1 MMNEKL
7 FIGYGSLEGLLDTHP
22 TGAPIFLSLNE
33 EQGQPGQYG
42 VRLNTF
48 ALIVS
53 DIRDGHARYCRMVLG
68 RVQTMGGEA
77 FDAKSRERT
86 RRRALS
92 AYQII
97 EEYIITRHG
106 FSVESEMIAMPRD
119 LKLLDGWADFLR
131 YDKEADRFLAGGQAE
146 RSGDG

>member
-7 FIGYGSLEGLLDTHP
+7 FIGYGSLEGLLDSHP
-22 TGAPIFLSLNE
+22 TGAPVFISLNE

-42 VRLNTF
+42 VALHTF

-53 DIRDGHARYCRMVLG
+53 DIRDGHARYCRIVLG
-68 RVQTMGGEA
+68 RVQTINGEV
-77 FDAKSRERT
+77 FDTGSRERT
-86 RRRALS
+86 RQRALS
-92 AYQII
+92 AYRLI

-106 FSVESEMIAMPRD
+106 FTVESAMIAMPRD

-131 YDKEADRFLAGGQAE
+131 YDKEADRFVTNHGARKE
-146 RSGDG
+146 